1 MRGKY
6 RWVVAALFIVYMAVL
21 FYLVFMAA
29 AYGRTNQEILRYQNM
44 NFKPFRTIARYT
56 NAWGAVEPMV
66 IITNIYGNILAF
78 LPFGLLGPLVLRGL
92 RKFRAVFFYSL
103 LLSLT
108 IELVQGYLGVGVM
121 DVDDLILN
129 VLGGVIGYGCYS
141 IFFKPFIK
149 KQKQEA

>member
-21 FYLVFMAA
+21 FYLVFMAD

-44 NFKPFRTIARYT
+44 NFKPFRTIVRYT
-56 NAWGAVEPMV
+56 SAWGAVEPMV

-78 LPFGLLGPLVLRGL
+78 LPFGLLGPLVLRRL
-92 RKFRAVFFYSL
+92 RKFRAVFFYSF
-103 LLSLT
+103 LLSLI

-141 IFFKPFIK
+141 IFFRLFIK
-149 KQKQEA
+149 KQKQEP